1 MRRTL
6 NWPSRSRLYAMIAK
20 EFRQLRRDKL
30 TFAMIVGMPVML
42 VLLFGYAMNMD
53 VRHIDAALLDDART
67 AHSRELVAEISQSQI
82 FNFRYRVA
90 TQTELDTLFRQGK
103 ISAALVIPG
112 DFERRLQQPGQSS
125 VQLIVDGSDQSVQG
139 TARQLVTMPVSSLL
153 LNGQSVNVDPQIAL
167 LNLYNPQHRAPLN
180 SVPGL
185 IGVILNMTMT
195 MFTAVALVRERER
208 GNLEYLITTPLSPAE
223 LILGKLVP
231 LIGIGLI
238 QTALIVILGVTIFD
252 VPVRGSIVELY
263 VAALFYIFAALSLG
277 IFISTMVQ
285 TQFQSMQLSIF
296 MFLPQLMMS
305 GYMFPFAGMP
315 RAAQWLGEVFPMTH
329 IVRLVRGIMLRAA
342 VTSDLIW
349 DYAALLLFGSVMLTI
364 AIMRFRK
371 RLD

>member
-1 MRRTL
+1 MKPEIKWL
-6 NWPSRSRLYAMIAK
+6 SRSRLLAMITK
-20 EFRQLRRDKL
+20 ELRQLRRDKL
-30 TFAMIVGMPVML
+30 TFAMIVGMPVLL

-53 VRHIDAALLDDART
+53 VRHIDAALLDEAQTD
-67 AHSRELVAEISQSQI
+67 HSRDLVAEISQSQI

-90 TQTELDTLFRQGK
+90 TQNELDALFRQGR
-103 ISAALVIPG
+103 ISAALVIPA
-112 DFERRLQQPGQSS
+112 DFERRLQQPGQSA

-139 TARQLVTMPVSSLL
+139 TARQLVNMPVNALL
-153 LNGQSVNVDPQIAL
+153 RQGQTISVDPPIAL

-208 GNLEYLITTPLSPAE
+208 GNLEYLITTPLSPTE

-238 QTALIVILGVTIFD
+238 QTALILMLGVFIFD
-252 VPVRGSIVELY
+252 VPIRGSVLELY
-263 VAALFYIFAALSLG
+263 MASFFYIFAALSIG
-277 IFISTMVQ
+277 IFISTAVQ
-285 TQFQSMQLSIF
+285 TQFQAMQMSIF
-296 MFLPQLMMS
+296 TFLPQLMLS

-315 RAAQWLGEVFPMTH
+315 KPAQWLGETFPMTH
-329 IVRLVRGIMLRAA
+329 IVRLVRGIMLRSS
-342 VTSDLIW
+342 VMSDLWW
-349 DYAALLLFGSVMLTI
+349 DYIALVLFGVIVLTV
-364 AIMRFRK
+364 AILRFRK